1 VTDDDFRK
9 KFFELLDFTDNT
21 FHPLLWINGE
31 PEIGEDNHIG
41 GFSGLNAQGA
51 RLKIGNYCE
60 ISSFVDINVAT
71 SHRRTIGLTEENE
84 CRDIIIG
91 DYVFIGSHCFIMG
104 GTRIGDRSVIGAGT
118 IVRGDDIP
126 PYSLVVGNPAVIKP
140 GYYKK
145 EFEAQGILNS
155 EDGAS
160 G

>member
-1 VTDDDFRK
+1 MDETDFRE
-9 KFFELLDFTDNT
+9 KFLQMTGFADNPY
-21 FHPLLWINGE
+21 HPLLWINGD
-31 PEIGEDNHIG
+31 PEIGEGNHIG
-41 GFSGLNAQGA
+41 GFSCLNAKGA
-51 RLKIGNYCE
+51 LLKIGNHCE
-60 ISSFVDINVAT
+60 IASFVDINVAT
-71 SHRRTIGLTEENE
+71 SHRRAIGLTEENE

-126 PYSLVVGNPAVIKP
+126 PYSLVVGNPAEIKP

-145 EFEAQGILNS
+145 EFEAQGILNG
-155 EDGAS
+155 EDGVS